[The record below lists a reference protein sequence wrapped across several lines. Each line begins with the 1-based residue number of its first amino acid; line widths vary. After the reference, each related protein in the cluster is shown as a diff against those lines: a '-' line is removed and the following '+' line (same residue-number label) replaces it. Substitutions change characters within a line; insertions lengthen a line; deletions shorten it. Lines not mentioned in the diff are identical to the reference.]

1 MCLQK
6 NKTFKSRHATKS
18 SLKNAAKGKI
28 DNASPS
34 TSSAA
39 STHRAK
45 AAQEKKNR
53 MNHRSQIR
61 STHQKAVGQDSKF
74 FSTVSGGK
82 GVPRIVSVI
91 PLHSAVR
98 CEDFGKSFVEVLG
111 MGEEEKQRIEGSL
124 SDRGSWI
131 MRSVAISV
139 DPSSAKLIASRIR
152 ILHRFQPDTLA
163 APRNSRPLSS

>member
-1 MCLQK
+1 MCVWKQK
-6 NKTFKSRHATKS
+6 NKGFKSRHATKS

-34 TSSAA
+34 ASSAA

-61 STHQKAVGQDSKF
+61 SSHQKAVGQDSKF

-82 GVPRIVSVI
+82 AVPRVVSVI

-98 CEDFGKSFVEVLG
+98 CEDFGRAFVEVLG
-111 MGEEEKQRIEGSL
+111 LGEEEKERVVGSL

-131 MRSVAISV
+131 MRYISRA
-139 DPSSAKLIASRIR
+139 SSFISLSTSLRNHLLNPRPIS
-152 ILHRFQPDTLA
+152 TA
-163 APRNSRPLSS
+163 APRNSRPPSN